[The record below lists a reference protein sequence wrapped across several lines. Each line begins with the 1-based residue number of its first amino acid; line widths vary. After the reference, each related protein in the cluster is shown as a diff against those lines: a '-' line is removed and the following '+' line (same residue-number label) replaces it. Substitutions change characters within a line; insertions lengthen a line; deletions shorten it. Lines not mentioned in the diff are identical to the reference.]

1 MERRAVI
8 DRTPPA
14 VLVVAA
20 IVCVQFGSAA
30 ARRWFDATG
39 PLGATAM
46 RLAFGAVLLLAMV
59 RPRVRAWT
67 WATWRGALALGLVL
81 GLMNSCIYLA
91 VDRIPFGVAVTV
103 EFLGPLLVALVQARR
118 VLDVGWAA
126 LAFGGVALLGWQDRG
141 IDTVGLAFAGL
152 AALSWAG
159 YILTSA
165 RLARDLEELDGLA
178 VAVAVAAVAVLPF
191 GAPDAMRAIG
201 ADPLE
206 ILGVFAM
213 VGLVTSA
220 APYAFEYVALRR
232 LPTRTYGVLA
242 SLGPALAALAGL
254 LALDQSLAMVQLA
267 AMAMVTAASI
277 GVVRTAERPA
287 ALAPTIRA

>member
-8 DRTPPA
+8 DRVPPTA
-14 VLVVAA
+14 LVVAA

-30 ARRWFDATG
+30 ARTWFDETG
-39 PLGATAM
+39 PLGATAL
-46 RLAFGAVLLLAMV
+46 RLTFGALLLLMIV
-59 RPRVRAWT
+59 RPRVGGWSR
-67 WATWRGALALGLVL
+67 ATWRGALALGIVL

-118 VLDVGWAA
+118 LLDVGWAA

-141 IDTVGLAFAGL
+141 IDVVGLAFAGL
-152 AALSWAG
+152 AALSWAA

-165 RLARDLEELDGLA
+165 RLARDLAGLDGLA
-178 VAVAVAAVAVLPF
+178 VAVAVAAVAVLPL
-191 GAPDAMRAIG
+191 GGGDAMRAIS
-201 ADPLE
+201 ADPFV
-206 ILGVFAM
+206 ILVAFAAI
-213 VGLVTSA
+213 GLVTSA

-242 SLGPALAALAGL
+242 SLGPALAALAGFL
-254 LALDQSLAMVQLA
+254 VLDQSLALVQLA
-267 AMAMVTAASI
+267 AMAMVSVASV
-277 GVVRTAERPA
+277 GVVRTAQRPQTAGRA
-287 ALAPTIRA
+287 A